1 MSRPGLPPS
10 DFPGGGALVND
21 EGSNGGGDGGGVNGG
36 DGFGD
41 GEGSFDSDKDNVDN
55 SSKMILK
62 ARVITHVCLKEEKER
77 YLGLCCLSVLDLE
90 FHIRSRG
97 AVPPHLSSAG

>member
-10 DFPGGGALVND
+10 DFPGGGALVSD
-21 EGSNGGGDGGGVNGG
+21 EGNNGGGGVNGG
-36 DGFGD
+36 DDGSD
-41 GEGSFDSDKDNVDN
+41 GEGSFDSDNDNVDI
-55 SSKMILK
+55 SSKRILK
-62 ARVITHVCLKEEKER
+62 ARVITHVCLKKRKER